1 MERSDTIRRTQR
13 PLNCIPF
20 HSVGWLD
27 LHIDFMLLPVIS
39 CAVLRSSWLVTSIMT
54 ALSLFSAQ
62 IHFMRANC
70 ETLNL
75 PCNYSVHFSPHL
87 ATCQSH
93 GSHIQVM
100 VVHLPDYQIQRIWT
114 TRTRSV
120 EKHLVDLWIE
130 VLSQFFQPIPI
141 FESWSTKI
149 YSYPWTR
156 GSWKMSLVCKR
167 LYRNLLTQA
176 INIAKGVGILPS
188 NCRNVK
194 ARKWYRIP
202 YLWVW

>member
-75 PCNYSVHFSPHL
+75 PCNYSVHWTSPCYL
-87 ATCQSH
+87 SVPRVPYSSH
-93 GSHIQVM
+93 GGSPAR
-100 VVHLPDYQIQRIWT
+100 LPDPKNMNNQNQIRGKTPSGPMNRSFVPIFSANPHFWKLEYQNLFLPLDKGFLENEFSLQ
-114 TRTRSV
+114 
-120 EKHLVDLWIE
+120 KA
-130 VLSQFFQPIPI
+130 LSQPSDTSHQHR
-141 FESWSTKI
+141 KRCG
-149 YSYPWTR
+149 YPP
-156 GSWKMSLVCKR
+156 LE
-167 LYRNLLTQA
+167 L
-176 INIAKGVGILPS
+176 
-188 NCRNVK
+188 
-194 ARKWYRIP
+194 
-202 YLWVW
+202 